1 MLAFFGISCGDY
13 CKDCLYFSVTPKYKS
28 CADAVRSL
36 DNGNYFIQIDPDEG
50 GLINVSCSKDGK
62 RGKSFVN
69 KLICV
74 VIYKKQIKKK
84 EYFR

>member
-1 MLAFFGISCGDY
+1 MLAFFGICGDY
-13 CKDCLYFSVTPKYKS
+13 CRDILYFSATPKYKS

-62 RGKSFVN
+62 AGKKRKVSLTNLFV
-69 KLICV
+69 LRF
-74 VIYKKQIKKK
+74 IKKN
-84 EYFR
+84 